1 MTKLKNASVVDL
13 VGFLLVA
20 CFCYSQCCSA
30 DGGGDSVS
38 FRGAG
43 NALTTE
49 GAGEGQ
55 VAVMGPGG
63 KQRWMNQSAL
73 LRADYNVKPTVVHG
87 ATGWLAWSMPEQ
99 GAGYKKIVIC
109 FNKYT
114 SPSPVTIN
122 FPVPFDRL
130 AAVTASNVAGTNL
143 VTLDTNSATIPSEA
157 SPADGVLVMEGI

>member
-1 MTKLKNASVVDL
+1 MTDREFDRSCT
-13 VGFLLVA
+13 FTLVA
-20 CFCYSQCCSA
+20 IVALLIPSIVYA

-73 LRADYNVKPTVVHG
+73 QRADFNVKPSIVRG
-87 ATGWLAWSMPEQ
+87 ASGWLAWSMPEQ
-99 GAGYKKIVIC
+99 GAGYKKIVIV
-109 FNKYT
+109 FGNYT
-114 SPSPVTIN
+114 NTNPVVIN

-130 AAVTASNVAGTNL
+130 ASISSSNIPGTNL
-143 VTLDTNSATIPSEA
+143 STVDTTSFTLPPEA
-157 SPADGVLVMEGI
+157 VPVNGIIIIEGI